1 MKHSLTPFAALL
13 LLPLCATLN
22 AQTAS
27 TSAPSTS
34 SPANA
39 AATTPATAPASGTDI
54 STPPTDTSTDAV
66 AAPGPR
72 IYLVTRIKLSGTDL
86 TQVVFFQHP
95 AMSDMEA
102 CEAER
107 SRGLMNQWSYFG
119 RYYLKTLKGV
129 SYKVDYRC
137 VESETR
143 LAYWRQNVPNNISYL
158 VRTADSKLTVS
169 DHRNFFE
176 CRNALRAVAKEESVD
191 NFCAVSSQLVIPEPA
206 AEEQAAPTQTPQG

>member
-1 MKHSLTPFAALL
+1 MKFIASIALAVTAALPVCSL
-13 LLPLCATLN
+13 AQSGLP
-22 AQTAS
+22 
-27 TSAPSTS
+27 
-34 SPANA
+34 A
-39 AATTPATAPASGTDI
+39 AATAATGTGAAATAAPATDI
-54 STPPTDTSTDAV
+54 STPPAENIEAV

-95 AMSDMEA
+95 AMNNMEI

-143 LAYWRQNVPNNISYL
+143 LSYWRQGNPNSISYL
-158 VRTADSKLTVS
+158 VRTGDNKLRVS
-169 DHRNFFE
+169 DHKNFFE

-191 NFCAVSSQLVIPEPA
+191 NFCAVSSQIVLPEEP
-206 AEEQAAPTQTPQG
+206 AEEQAEPAQTPQG

>member
-1 MKHSLTPFAALL
+1 MKFLAAITLAATAALPVCSL
-13 LLPLCATLN
+13 
-22 AQTAS
+22 AQTAP
-27 TSAPSTS
+27 T
-34 SPANA
+34 
-39 AATTPATAPASGTDI
+39 TTPAAAAPTATTAANSNATSTATPATDI
-54 STPPTDTSTDAV
+54 STPPAESNEEITV
-66 AAPGPR
+66 QGPR

-107 SRGLMNQWSYFG
+107 SRGLMNQWNYFG

-143 LAYWRQNVPNNISYL
+143 LAYWRKGIANSISYL
-158 VRTADSKLTVS
+158 VRTGDNKLRIS
-169 DHRNFFE
+169 EHSNFFE

-191 NFCAVSSQLVIPEPA
+191 NFCAVSSQVVIPEPPA
-206 AEEQAAPTQTPQG
+206 EQAAPTPAPQG

>member
-1 MKHSLTPFAALL
+1 MKLL
-13 LLPLCATLN
+13 ATITLASTMALPLCSQAQTSP

-27 TSAPSTS
+27 APKAGPS
-34 SPANA
+34 
-39 AATTPATAPASGTDI
+39 TAPAPATDI
-54 STPPTDTSTDAV
+54 STPPAESTEAV

-107 SRGLMNQWSYFG
+107 NRGLMNQWSYFG

-143 LAYWRQNVPNNISYL
+143 LAYWRQGNPNSISYL
-158 VRTADSKLTVS
+158 VRTSGNKLQVS
-169 DHRNFFE
+169 DHSNFFE

-191 NFCAVSSQLVIPEPA
+191 NFCAVSSQVVIPDPPA
-206 AEEQAAPTQTPQG
+206 EQATQTPAPQG

>member
-1 MKHSLTPFAALL
+1 
-13 LLPLCATLN
+13 AT
-22 AQTAS
+22 TSS
-27 TSAPSTS
+27 TAPS
-34 SPANA
+34 A
-39 AATTPATAPASGTDI
+39 APATDI
-54 STPPTDTSTDAV
+54 STPPAESAEAI

-107 SRGLMNQWSYFG
+107 NRGLMNQWNYFG

-143 LAYWRQNVPNNISYL
+143 LAYWRQGNPNSISYL
-158 VRTADSKLTVS
+158 VRTGDNKLKVS

-176 CRNALRAVAKEESVD
+176 CRDALRAVAKEESVD
-191 NFCAVSSQLVIPEPA
+191 NFCAVSSQVVIPELP
-206 AEEQAAPTQTPQG
+206 AEEQPASTQTPQG

>member
-1 MKHSLTPFAALL
+1 MNFLAAITLTALTLPFCGQVL
-13 LLPLCATLN
+13 
-22 AQTAS
+22 AQTA
-27 TSAPSTS
+27 P
-34 SPANA
+34 
-39 AATTPATAPASGTDI
+39 ATTPASAAPAPAATPTNDI
-54 STPPTDTSTDAV
+54 STPPAENTEAV
-66 AAPGPR
+66 VAPGPR

-95 AMSDMEA
+95 AMSDMET

-107 SRGLMNQWSYFG
+107 SRGLMNQWNYFG

-143 LAYWRQNVPNNISYL
+143 LAYWRQGNPNNISYL
-158 VRTADSKLTVS
+158 VRTGDNKLQIR
-169 DHRNFFE
+169 DHSNFFE

-191 NFCAVSSQLVIPEPA
+191 NFCAVSSQVVIPELPA
-206 AEEQAAPTQTPQG
+206 EQAAPSPAPQG